1 MNIAIVG
8 LGVMGGSLLMALGE
22 LKNCKVSVVSRNSM
36 SQNWAKELG
45 ARVFETLEQLPQD
58 LDFVFLATPSQ
69 NLKSMAQ
76 GLLHLGPKTIIS
88 DMASTKGEVVVE
100 LESVL
105 QGHSYLS
112 CHPMCGSEKTGLEGA
127 RADLYRGRTVILT
140 PHHAKSQQFE
150 PALKKFWE
158 DLSCRVVRLAPQQ
171 HDQAVAWVSHM
182 PHLVIPILVQAIAKG
197 EIHSPG
203 VFEVAGTGL
212 RDISRLAAS
221 NPELWRDIL
230 MDNRDA
236 LKVAISGVQKELQLM
251 SHILEEPHEAC
262 AQHLQAYLSEARRI
276 HKENGL
282 TKS

>member
-1 MNIAIVG
+1 MNVAIVG
-8 LGVMGGSLLMALGE
+8 LGVMGGSLLMALAE
-22 LKNCKVSVVSRNSM
+22 CRDCKVTVVSRNPK
-36 SQNWAKELG
+36 SQTWAKELG
-45 ARVFETLEQLPQD
+45 AQVVDALGQLPRE

-140 PHHAKSQQFE
+140 PHNEKSTQFE
-150 PALKKFWE
+150 PALKSFWE
-158 DLSCRVVRLAPQQ
+158 ALGCRVLKLPPHR

-182 PHLVIPILVQAIAKG
+182 PHLVIPMLVQAIAKG
-197 EIHSPG
+197 ELMSPG
-203 VFEVAGTGL
+203 IFEVAGTGL

-230 MDNRDA
+230 MDNREA
-236 LKVAISGVQKELQLM
+236 LKVAISGVQQELQLM
-251 SHILEEPHEAC
+251 TRMLEEPPGIC
-262 AQHLQAYLSEARRI
+262 AQHLQDYLSEARRV
-276 HKENGL
+276 HKEKGL
-282 TKS
+282 AKS